1 MAEIDLEQERAA
13 LRAIHAQDRR
23 AHFETD
29 VDLLLAAQGE
39 EFISV
44 ANGAITRA
52 TRAETA
58 AQFTEYFAGATYQ
71 EWDDLEPPI
80 LDIAED
86 ASRAWMIVR
95 TRVRRTQTLP
105 DGTVR
110 ARAFVYA
117 GIMTYAK
124 QDGHWVRTANVST
137 FAPDA
142 P

>member
-1 MAEIDLEQERAA
+1 MTGVDLERERAA
-13 LRAIHAQDRR
+13 LLAIHAQDRR
-23 AHFETD
+23 AHFATD

-44 ANGAITRA
+44 ANGAIARA

-58 AQFTEYFAGATYQ
+58 AQFTGYFAGATYQ

-80 LDIAED
+80 LDLADD

-105 DGTVR
+105 DGAVR

-117 GIMTYAK
+117 GIMTYAR
-124 QDGHWVRTANVST
+124 QDGRWVRTANVST